1 MKKVHFKEEKNM
13 NKPGGIEYKMSGV
26 IADNLLNSRKGEDKK
41 MNPAEYLCK
50 VVNEEYRLKEKCISI
65 LLF

>member
-1 MKKVHFKEEKNM
+1 M

-50 VVNEEYRLKEKCISI
+50 VVNEEYRLKEKCVSI